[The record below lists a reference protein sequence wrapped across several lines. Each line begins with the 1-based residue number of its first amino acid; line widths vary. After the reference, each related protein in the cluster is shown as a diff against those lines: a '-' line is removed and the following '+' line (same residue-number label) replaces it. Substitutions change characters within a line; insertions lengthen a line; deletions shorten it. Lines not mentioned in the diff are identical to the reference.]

1 MGSEDVEEVND
12 HFNVYSSVGLLSRV
26 EEVVPTLEY
35 VLEPTYS
42 AQWKSRRGKVKY
54 IV

>member
-1 MGSEDVEEVND
+1 MKCAVTSRLVGVTYMVEQGSTVR
-12 HFNVYSSVGLLSRV
+12 LLTWCRVVSYV

-42 AQWKSRRGKVKY
+42 V
-54 IV
+54 